1 MQNLVQNVKTE
12 IEEIIKK
19 GLVKA
24 GFDGF
29 DVPVELEKPKDAGH
43 GDFATNVAMRLA
55 KPAKSNPRV
64 IADKLCEAFELE
76 NSLVSKVE
84 TAGPGF
90 INFTLKDEYLYNVL
104 KAIEDAGQN
113 YGRVDIGNGKK
124 VMVEFIS
131 ANPTGPMHV
140 GNARGGAIGD
150 CLASILDYAG
160 YDVTRE
166 FYVNDSGNQI
176 ERFGASLEARYR
188 ELLGEDIEFPEDGY
202 HGADITELMKNYI
215 AEYGDKDKTDE
226 NLRQKLVA
234 YGLEK
239 NIAHIKSTMEDF
251 GIHYDVWF
259 MESDLHNSG
268 EVMDTVKHLT
278 DAGWTYEKD
287 GAVWLKSSE
296 FFNASDDENAKD
308 DVLVR
313 SNGIPTY
320 FAADIAYHRN
330 KFITRGFDT
339 VIDVWGADHHGHTL
353 RMKGAMDAMG
363 IDHEKLQF
371 VLMQLVRLMRS
382 GEVVRV
388 SKRTGGAVTLNEL
401 LEDIGADATRFFF
414 NMRQPASHFD
424 CDLDLAVSQ
433 TSDNPVYYVQYAHAR
448 VCSILKMLDAEGVA
462 VPAFSE
468 TDCTLLKTPQE
479 KALLSKLIE
488 FPQEITDSAN
498 TLEPSK
504 ITRYTID
511 LASAF
516 HTFYNA
522 DRVKVDH
529 AELMKARLLLVNSVR
544 LTLKS
549 ALSVLGVSA
558 PDKM

>member
-1 MQNLVQNVKTE
+1 MNLIYKVKCD
-12 IEEIIKK
+12 IEEIVRG
-19 GLVKA
+19 GLEKT
-24 GFDGF
+24 GLDGF
-29 DVPVELEKPKDAGH
+29 GVPVEIERPKDSGH
-43 GDFATNVAMRLA
+43 GDFACNIAMRLA
-55 KPAKSNPRV
+55 KPAASNPRA
-64 IADKLCEAFELE
+64 IAEKLCEAFELQDT
-76 NSLVSKVE
+76 LVEKVE
-84 TAGPGF
+84 VAGPGF
-90 INFTLKDEYLYNVL
+90 INFTLREDYLYSIM
-104 KAIEDAGQN
+104 KIIEDMGES
-113 YGRVDIGNGKK
+113 YGNVNIGEGKK

-150 CLASILDYAG
+150 CLASILSYAG

-166 FYVNDSGNQI
+166 FYMNDSGNQI
-176 ERFGASLEARYR
+176 ERFGVSLEARYR
-188 ELLGEDIEFPEDGY
+188 QLLGEDIEFPEDGY
-202 HGADITELMKNYI
+202 HGADITELAKAYI
-215 AEYGDKDKTDE
+215 DKFGDKDKDDAE
-226 NLRQKLVA
+226 LKSKLIA
-234 YGLEK
+234 FGLEN
-239 NIAHIKSTMEDF
+239 NIAYIKSTMEKF
-251 GIHYDVWF
+251 GINYDVWF
-259 MESDLHNSG
+259 MESELHKSG
-268 EVMDTVKHLT
+268 EVMETVKALT

-296 FFNASDDENAKD
+296 FFNASEDENAKD

-353 RMKGAMDAMG
+353 RMKGAMDAVG
-363 IDHEKLQF
+363 INPDRLQF

-401 LEDIGADATRFFF
+401 LEDIGSDATRFFF
-414 NMRQPASHFD
+414 NMRQPVSHFD
-424 CDLDLAVSQ
+424 CDLDLAVSE
-433 TSDNPVYYVQYAHAR
+433 TNENPVYYVQYAHAR
-448 VCSILKMLDAEGVA
+448 VCSILKMLEAEGVT

-468 TDCTLLKTPQE
+468 VNCSRLVTPQE
-479 KALLSKLIE
+479 KALLTKLIE
-488 FPQEITDSAN
+488 FPQEITEAAN
-498 TLEPSK
+498 SLEPSK

-522 DRVKVDH
+522 DRVKIDD

-544 LTLKS
+544 LTLRS

-558 PDKM
+558 PEKM

>member
-1 MQNLVQNVKTE
+1 MQNLVYEVKCE
-12 IEEIIKK
+12 IENIIKK
-19 GLVKA
+19 GLLKTGLDSFGA
-24 GFDGF
+24 AI
-29 DVPVELEKPKDAGH
+29 EIEKPKDTGH
-43 GDFATNVAMRLA
+43 GDFASNIAMRLA
-55 KPAKSNPRV
+55 KPAKMNPRA
-64 IADKLCEAFELE
+64 IADKLCEAFDLSG
-76 NSLVSKVE
+76 SLVSKVE

-104 KAIEDAGQN
+104 KVIEAAGEG
-113 YGRVDIGNGKK
+113 YGRVNVGEGKK

-150 CLASILDYAG
+150 CLASVLDYAG

-188 ELLGEDIEFPEDGY
+188 ELLGEDVVFPEDGY
-202 HGADITELMKNYI
+202 HGNDITELMKAYI
-215 AEYGDKDKTDE
+215 EENGDKDKSDAD
-226 NLRQKLVA
+226 LRDKLVA
-234 YGLEK
+234 FGLEK
-239 NIAHIKSTMEDF
+239 NIAHIKSTMEEF

-259 MESDLHNSG
+259 MESDLHSSG
-268 EVMDTVKHLT
+268 EVMQTVKALT

-296 FFNASDDENAKD
+296 FFNASEDENAKD

-330 KFITRGFDT
+330 KFVTRGFDT

-353 RMKGAMDAMG
+353 RMKGAMDAVG
-363 IDHEKLQF
+363 IDHERLQF
-371 VLMQLVRLMRS
+371 VLMQLVRLMRG

-401 LEDIGADATRFFF
+401 LEDIGPDAARFFF
-414 NMRQPASHFD
+414 NMRQPVSHFD

-433 TSDNPVYYVQYAHAR
+433 TNENPVYYVQYAHAR
-448 VCSILKMLDAEGVA
+448 VCSILKMLEAEGVS
-462 VPAFSE
+462 VPSFDDV
-468 TDCTLLKTPQE
+468 DCGLLVTPQE

-488 FPQEITDSAN
+488 FPQEITDSAAS
-498 TLEPSK
+498 LEPSK
-504 ITRYTID
+504 ITRYTIE
-511 LASAF
+511 LASLF

-522 DRVKVDH
+522 DRVKVDD
-529 AELMKARLLLVNSVR
+529 EKLMKARLLLVNSVR